1 LESLSHG
8 IDAVKAIAVTLG
20 GIATAVLGWF
30 GILLSRQ
37 RKRGNTASARKP
49 IDTHPIELLNLV
61 PLRSFW
67 GSFAALS
74 FQYGNAAFLDR
85 KGDDDPAAMLAS

>member
-20 GIATAVLGWF
+20 VIATAVLGWF

-49 IDTHPIELLNLV
+49 IDTP
-61 PLRSFW
+61 
-67 GSFAALS
+67 
-74 FQYGNAAFLDR
+74 
-85 KGDDDPAAMLAS
+85 